1 MMRPPASA
9 LASLIIL
16 ALAVPARAQPAQ
28 PKRSIAVLEFRA
40 GAAGARRIGSRAAAI
55 LRARTSHQIVDSDD
69 ARRAIAKVDQELAA
83 CAGQAGCI
91 AAIGARLGVDEVIVV
106 GVSELGDL
114 ILALQRVDSRT
125 GQVLSRVAD
134 SLPRDR
140 EPDDAA
146 VEQYLR
152 RLLPREDFLRWGI
165 LRIDSDVAGA
175 EVRIGGERKGVTPL
189 APIPLQAPATVDLR
203 VVKKGHTDFI
213 ARIDVLP
220 DATVEV
226 RPVLTRRPGSS
237 WYEKPW
243 VWAIAGALVAGG
255 VATAIIVAQPAPNT
269 VPVDVSF

>member
-1 MMRPPASA
+1 MKGIAVLLVVA
-9 LASLIIL
+9 LALPVS
-16 ALAVPARAQPAQ
+16 AQPAR

-55 LRARTSHQIVDSDD
+55 LRKRTSHAIMDSDD
-69 ARRAIAKVDQELAA
+69 ARRAGGARVDQELAG
-83 CAGQAGCI
+83 CAGQAACI
-91 AAIGARLGVDEVIVV
+91 GAIGARLGVDEVIVV

-114 ILALQRVDSRT
+114 ILALQRVDSKS
-125 GQVLSRVAD
+125 GQVLARVAD

-140 EPDDAA
+140 EPDDEA

-152 RLLPREDFLRWGI
+152 RLLPREDFLRWGT

-175 EVRIGGERKGVTPL
+175 EVRIGGQRKGTTPL
-189 APIPLQAPATVDLR
+189 APLPLQAPATVDLR
-203 VVKKGHTDFI
+203 VLKEGYTDFV
-213 ARIDVLP
+213 ARIDVMP

-226 RPVLTRRPGSS
+226 RPALTRRPGSS

-255 VATAIIVAQPAPNT
+255 VATAVILAQPEPNT